1 MCTSHMVK
9 ALKLAQRQRNI
20 KEALI
25 HHSDRGVQYCSDEYQ
40 EYLKKYKITSSMTEN
55 SDPYESAIAERIN
68 GILKQEFMIDTYHLE
83 LSIMKKIVAEAIR
96 IYNNERPH
104 WSNHMLTPSQM
115 HKTQQ
120 MNYRT
125 YKTKNSSN
133 LMATTV

>member
-1 MCTSHMVK
+1 MLINSGLLEQAK
-9 ALKLAQRQRNI
+9 NI
-20 KEALI
+20 DNSEIQSLI
-25 HHSDRGVQYCSDEYQ
+25 E

-104 WSNHMLTPSQM
+104 WSNHMFTPSQM
-115 HKTQQ
+115 HNTQQ

-125 YKTKNSSN
+125 YKTKYSSN